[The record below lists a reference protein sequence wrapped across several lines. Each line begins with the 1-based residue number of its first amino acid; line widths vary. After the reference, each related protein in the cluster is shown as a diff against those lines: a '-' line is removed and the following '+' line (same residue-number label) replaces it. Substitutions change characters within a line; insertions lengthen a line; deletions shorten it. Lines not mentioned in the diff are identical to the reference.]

1 MRRSLPTILAVLA
14 CGLVAACAS
23 PGYVR
28 AWRACHEAW
37 VQRIPPDFR
46 QVLTTRE
53 RSVEVPDGTETCT
66 TVGGTRRCE
75 KGMRVEWIPYTV
87 AETVDVNARRREP
100 HVRSCAARHCIGAYG
115 NPDCRP

>member
-14 CGLVAACAS
+14 CSLVAACAS
-23 PGYVR
+23 PGYVQ
-28 AWRACHEAW
+28 AWRACHQEW

-53 RSVEVPDGTETCT
+53 RRVEVPDGTETCT
-66 TVGGTRRCE
+66 TVGGTRRCD
-75 KGMRVEWIPYTV
+75 KGMRTEWVPYTV

-100 HVRSCAARHCIGAYG
+100 HIRSCAARHCIGTYG